1 MGVKYGRAMSTKY
14 QCQTW
19 KSFSQTG
26 KTGANW
32 HIR

>member
-19 KSFSQTG
+19 KNFSQAG
-26 KTGANW
+26 KTGAK
-32 HIR
+32 